1 MKQIVWQPKA
11 RKQLKK
17 IKEQRTIGAIID
29 AVGGLV
35 TFPGVENVKALTNHR
50 CTHRLRVGN
59 YRVLFNAFSDVDI
72 ISVEEVR
79 KRDER
84 TYK

>member
-1 MKQIVWQPKA
+1 MKEIIWKPKA

-17 IKEQRTIGAIID
+17 INEQRTIASIVD
-29 AVGGLV
+29 AVGGLAH
-35 TFPGVENVKALTNHR
+35 FPNVEGVKALVNHR

-59 YRVLFNAFSDVDI
+59 YRVLFNVFSDVEI
-72 ISVEEVR
+72 VSVEEVK
-79 KRDER
+79 KRNER